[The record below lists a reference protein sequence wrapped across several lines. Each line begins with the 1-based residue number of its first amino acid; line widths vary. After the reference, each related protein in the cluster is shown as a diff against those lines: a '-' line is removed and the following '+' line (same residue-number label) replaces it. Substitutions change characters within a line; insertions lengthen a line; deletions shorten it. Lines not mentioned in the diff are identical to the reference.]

1 MGTEG
6 MGAMRVVKGWALCG
20 ALVGALAG
28 GPVPAGAHEDHVA
41 APVEPASA
49 AVNPY
54 PLADLSAQFKVSFR
68 PAAANKASAAS
79 VQTWTLSRRADRI
92 TFVKGAIEEI
102 WTRDARGGIG
112 LSRIFRDDKAV
123 ADYSMGEL
131 KALGVQPRWETLGT
145 LFDEAAI
152 RMLMPR
158 GVSTRAGREVYRFTG
173 KLGAEQVDLS
183 WDATARLPVRLVRS
197 GPAGRVSF
205 ELQAT
210 HDAAPAAWPIAGA
223 GIDSFERIDAADFGD
238 MESNLFVRKAYA
250 YDVGLGWRTAHAH

>member
-1 MGTEG
+1 M
-6 MGAMRVVKGWALCG
+6 MDAMRVVKGWALCG
-20 ALVGALAG
+20 ALVSALVGALAG
-28 GPVPAGAHEDHVA
+28 GSAPAGAHEELEA
-41 APVEPASA
+41 APAEPASA

-54 PLADLSAQFKVSFR
+54 PLTDLSAQFKVSFR
-68 PAAANKASAAS
+68 PAAANKTSAAS

-92 TFVKGAIEEI
+92 TFVKGAVEEI

-112 LSRIFRDDKAV
+112 LTRVFRDDKAI
-123 ADYSMGEL
+123 ADYSTGEL
-131 KALGVQPRWETLGT
+131 KTLGLQPRWETLGT

-152 RMLMPR
+152 RMLLPR
-158 GVSTRAGREVYRFTG
+158 GVSKVAGREVYRFTG

-183 WDATARLPVRLVRS
+183 WDAKARLPVRLVRS

-210 HDAAPAAWPIAGA
+210 HDAAPPAWPIAGA
-223 GIDSFERIDAADFGD
+223 GTDLFERIDAADFGD
-238 MESNLFVRKAYA
+238 MESNPFVRKAYA